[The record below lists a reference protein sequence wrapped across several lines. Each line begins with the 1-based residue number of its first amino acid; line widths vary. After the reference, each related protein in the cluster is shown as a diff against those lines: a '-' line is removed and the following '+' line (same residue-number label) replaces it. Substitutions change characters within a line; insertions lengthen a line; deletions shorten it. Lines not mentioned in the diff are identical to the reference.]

1 MGDSADV
8 TARVYH
14 TENGNVHLEG
24 ETYSVTDPALL
35 ETLRGIGFVGI
46 EGWTP
51 DPPDPPPAAPVLSTL
66 TPATCVVGAAAFTLR
81 VQGSGFTATDVVNV
95 NGAPV
100 ATTFVSPNE
109 LTTPIASP
117 VSAAAIPVTVQGAG
131 GASNALTFT
140 VTASR

>member
-14 TENGNVHLEG
+14 TEHGNEHLEG
-24 ETYSVTDPALL
+24 ETYSVDDEALL
-35 ETLRGIGFVGI
+35 ETLRGIGFVTI

-51 DPPDPPPAAPVLSTL
+51 VAPPAAPVLATL

-100 ATTFVSPNE
+100 ATTFVSANE

-131 GASNALTFT
+131 GVSNALTFT